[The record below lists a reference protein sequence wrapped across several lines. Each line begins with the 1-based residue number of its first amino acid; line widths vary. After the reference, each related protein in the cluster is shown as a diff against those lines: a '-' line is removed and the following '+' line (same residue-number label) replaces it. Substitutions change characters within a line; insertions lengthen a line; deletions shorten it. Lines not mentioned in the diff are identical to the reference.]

1 MLYSKQAARLCFGIP
16 RSNKWPG
23 VRTQFL
29 KLNPFCA
36 ACGSPEKVEV
46 HHVIPYHLDRSKELD
61 FENMI
66 TLCMGSGRCHFV
78 HGHLLSWKS
87 HNKDVRMD
95 SIRYYKKIE
104 IRP

>member
-1 MLYSKQAARLCFGIP
+1 
-16 RSNKWPG
+16 
-23 VRTQFL
+23 
-29 KLNPFCA
+29 
-36 ACGSPEKVEV
+36 
-46 HHVIPYHLDRSKELD
+46 VIPYHQDRSKELD

-66 TLCMGSGRCHFV
+66 TLCMGSGKCHFV

-104 IRP
+104 TRP